1 MDVQQKIVTAAL
13 AIVLIFVV
21 NSAMATGYSNNE
33 KDNIHQGGGSDWDM
47 APGNPGYTEDPY
59 NDDSGDI
66 HMQPPQEFPVAD
78 GVIGWDPGYEA
89 GMNQEY

>member
-21 NSAMATGYSNNE
+21 NSAYATGGGTE
-33 KDNIHQGGGSDWDM
+33 KNPQYNSGGSSYDLQE
-47 APGNPGYTEDPY
+47 GNPGYTEDQY

-66 HMQPPQEFPVAD
+66 NMKPPQEYPAWD
-78 GVIGWDPGYEA
+78 GNGMEWDYAYESEW
-89 GMNQEY
+89 NQEY